1 MLAFAQ
7 TLVLA
12 LAAPA
17 AAGAAVE
24 APPDPDGEPI
34 VIRAD
39 RAWEAA
45 AEGAPGGA
53 EGQVLHLQGNFE
65 MRGADWRVTADSAQV
80 RGPVEDPEQLT
91 ILGAPAAIVF
101 TDSDGNVA
109 AGQGRRIVY
118 WRRRE
123 VVELHGDAK
132 IQAKDFA
139 IGSSR
144 IVYDLKDERLLS
156 SGGDGVE
163 FVLSGD
169 AAQGF
174 D

>member
-7 TLVLA
+7 TLAFA
-12 LAAPA
+12 LAAPS
-17 AAGAAVE
+17 AAGAVVE
-24 APPDPDGEPI
+24 ALPDLGGEPI

-53 EGQVLHLQGNFE
+53 DDQVLHLQGNFE
-65 MRGADWRVTADSAQV
+65 MRGAGWRVTADSAQV
-80 RGPVEDPEQLT
+80 RGPVEDPERLT
-91 ILGAPAAIVF
+91 ILGTPAAIVF
-101 TDSDGNVA
+101 MDDGGDVA
-109 AGQGRRIVY
+109 TGQGRRIVY

-139 IGSSR
+139 IGSSK

-169 AAQGF
+169 AAQ
-174 D
+174 DLD

>member
-7 TLVLA
+7 TLALA
-12 LAAPA
+12 LAAPS
-17 AAGAAVE
+17 AAGAA
-24 APPDPDGEPI
+24 AKALPATDGEPI

-91 ILGAPAAIVF
+91 ILGAPAEIAF
-101 TDSDGNVA
+101 TNEDGDVA
-109 AGQGRRIVY
+109 TGQGQRIVY

-123 VVELHGDAK
+123 VVELHGDAR

-139 IGSSR
+139 IGSSK
-144 IVYDLKDERLLS
+144 IVYDLRDERLLS

-163 FVLSGD
+163 FVLSGE

-174 D
+174 E